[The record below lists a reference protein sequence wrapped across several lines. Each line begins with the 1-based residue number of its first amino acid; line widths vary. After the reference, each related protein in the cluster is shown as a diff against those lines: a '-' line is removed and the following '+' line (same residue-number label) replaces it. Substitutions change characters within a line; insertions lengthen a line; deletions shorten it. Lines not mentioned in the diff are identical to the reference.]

1 MNPVVVF
8 LLCSTSFITPASH
21 GPSRAI
27 SEPFRPTVSVRLDV
41 GAPEQLAGAIRQL
54 MTQAF
59 GPYEG
64 VRLVEQNPQWTIK
77 IVTQSLLDDEGQMM
91 AVGLSVVVLEH
102 GQQMDMLMTLA
113 QAWRYVI
120 NAGLLQRDQ
129 PLEVGMRQLMAA
141 IERLPRTN
149 DLTVLS
155 QHLMCVIP
163 TEKLGDACRDIAID
177 FNSRVL
183 QPKAERR
190 DSAPAA
196 PARRAS

>member
-1 MNPVVVF
+1 MNPVAVF
-8 LLCSTSFITPASH
+8 LLFGTSLVTPASY
-21 GPSRAI
+21 GPSGAM

-41 GAPEQLAGAIRQL
+41 SAPDPLAGAIRQL
-54 MTQAF
+54 MAQALQ
-59 GPYEG
+59 PYG
-64 VRLVEQNPQWTIK
+64 AVRLVEERPQWTIK
-77 IVTQSLLDDEGQMM
+77 IVTQSLLDDEGNMM

-113 QAWRYVI
+113 QAWRYII

-141 IERLPRTN
+141 VERLPRTN

-163 TEKLGDACRDIAID
+163 TEKLGDACRDIAVD
-177 FNSRVL
+177 FNSRFL
-183 QPKAERR
+183 QPRAERR
-190 DSAPAA
+190 DGAATA
-196 PARRAS
+196 PARHPS

>member
-8 LLCSTSFITPASH
+8 LLFGTSLITPASH

-27 SEPFRPTVSVRLDV
+27 SEPYRPTVSVRLDV

-113 QAWRYVI
+113 RAWRYII
-120 NAGLLQRDQ
+120 NAGLLERDQ

-141 IERLPRTN
+141 VERLPRTA

-163 TEKLGDACRDIAID
+163 AERLGDACRDIAGD
-177 FNSRVL
+177 FNARLL
-183 QPKAERR
+183 QPRAQRH
-190 DSAPAA
+190 DADAH
-196 PARRAS
+196 PARQ